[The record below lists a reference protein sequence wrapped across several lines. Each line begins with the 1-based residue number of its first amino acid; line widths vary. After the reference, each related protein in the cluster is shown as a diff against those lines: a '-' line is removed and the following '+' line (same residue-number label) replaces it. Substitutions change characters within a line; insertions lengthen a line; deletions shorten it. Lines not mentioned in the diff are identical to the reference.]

1 MFDLLSIKKSLLFIE
16 HREAVALYNEAQA
29 AGYSPVMIAALAYK
43 HGLTTG
49 KRGEKAILKK
59 VYKELAAARER
70 IAVLESSES
79 WHKQIHDL
87 VSNPSPDREIPELT
101 AAPDPTDNKPTPG
114 DEQEDVNNE

>member
-49 KRGEKAILKK
+49 KRSEKANLKK

-87 VSNPSPDREIPELT
+87 VSNPTPDREIPELT

>member
-1 MFDLLSIKKSLLFIE
+1 MFDLLNIKNNLLFIE
-16 HREAVALYNEAQA
+16 HREAVALYNEAQS

-49 KRGEKAILKK
+49 KRSEKANLKK

-70 IAVLESSES
+70 IAVLESSENL
-79 WHKQIHDL
+79 HKQIHDL
-87 VSNPSPDREIPELT
+87 VSNPAPDRELPELT